1 MKYSIKCRLFVTFVY
16 QHILHLLRHTGSGV
30 GASFWVSPKPS
41 SIYVVPSVAPAWVL
55 SVCENPN
62 NNKIQNPQR
71 SQRTRPKKSKTV
83 SVLHVSRF
91 THTTRQQNQNPQKSL
106 SRLDLLLSF
115 HRNKPK
121 VGSYLMP
128 CYVLS

>member
-1 MKYSIKCRLFVTFVY
+1 MHFLVFLLWVFSGRLVLGNV
-16 QHILHLLRHTGSGV
+16 
-30 GASFWVSPKPS
+30 SFLPIGFLEERMRKSN
-41 SIYVVPSVAPAWVL
+41 I
-55 SVCENPN
+55 
-62 NNKIQNPQR
+62 NKIQNPQR
-71 SQRTRPKKSKTV
+71 AQRTRPKKSKTV

-121 VGSYLMP
+121 VELVYAMFCLTCHLFLFEPTPLGWKS
-128 CYVLS
+128 SQDFFTKR